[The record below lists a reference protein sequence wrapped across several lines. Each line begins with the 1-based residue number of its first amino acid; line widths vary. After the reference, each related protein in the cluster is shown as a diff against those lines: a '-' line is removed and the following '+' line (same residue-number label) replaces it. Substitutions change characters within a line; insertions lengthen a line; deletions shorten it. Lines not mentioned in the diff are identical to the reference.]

1 MLTKVRDFFVPCTRA
16 QFTSEIQAQLS
27 KLQGLETILLDV
39 LVTEH
44 YLIILRNGNHPLS
57 LVVVNT
63 YFARKPLS
71 T

>member
-1 MLTKVRDFFVPCTRA
+1 MLTKVRDLFVPCTHA
-16 QFTSEIQAQLS
+16 QFTSEIQGQLS

-44 YLIILRNGNHPLS
+44 YLIILRNGSHPLS
-57 LVVVNT
+57 LVVENT